1 MHNKRG
7 IMKDKLKQDL
17 KEAMKSKNKIKR
29 DTIRLLMAAI
39 KKEEIAQQRS
49 LSDADIN
56 RLLQKEAKQRRDSIK
71 AFEEAGRAELAAD
84 ERAELAIIETYL
96 PRQMSEDEIRA
107 IVITE
112 IERQGASSMRD
123 MGKVMGSLMREL
135 RGKADGSVVQRLVR
149 EQLRS

>member
-1 MHNKRG
+1 
-7 IMKDKLKQDL
+7 MKDKLKQDL
-17 KEAMKSKNKIKR
+17 KEAMRSRNKIKR

-39 KKEEIAQQRS
+39 KKEEIAQQGS

-56 RLLQKEAKQRRDSIK
+56 RLLQKQAKQRRDSIK
-71 AFEEAGRAELAAD
+71 AFEEAGRGELAEG

-107 IVITE
+107 IVMNE

-123 MGKVMGSLMREL
+123 MGKVMGPLMRKL

-149 EQLRS
+149 EQLSS